1 MVEVAARKFDIKTT
15 LREARFDQIKSKL
28 KVDFATLLKVD
39 TRRVQLTLQSDSGY
53 SGSSYSSS
61 GYSGSSSHSGSSYYS
76 GHSGSGSSGYS
87 GYSGSMGV
95 EALQLGDQDVLTGL
109 LSAQAGVG
117 IQEGKVADATLSVTI
132 LEREAGS
139 AEATLSQ
146 VEQTMA
152 GLSTSELAQ
161 LIGAEARSQ
170 PVLDTNVKTA
180 MKKQESTATS
190 GPPADEGGLSS
201 GAVVLIAAGLLV
213 AIGLIGAAA
222 VVFLKPKRQEHNE
235 GYSRSDMENAAR
247 VHQQYRQA

>member
-53 SGSSYSSS
+53 
-61 GYSGSSSHSGSSYYS
+61 
-76 GHSGSGSSGYS
+76 SGYS